1 VVTVLLAV
9 PLYNWSAAAPTA
21 YFEVHRT
28 LYERAV
34 RTAQTDDSYYG
45 AGLPVA
51 LRPLSAK
58 GGVRADDGML
68 FFPQWFGMPDDAG
81 GYFWSPEQSPVGA
94 DMFGTTCQDPV
105 DLGEGWWSCG
115 MSF

>member
-1 VVTVLLAV
+1 MDWSGGRWWLAV
-9 PLYNWSAAAPTA
+9 AGVGGDRSARRALYNWSAAAPTA

-51 LRPLSAK
+51 LRPL
-58 GGVRADDGML
+58 
-68 FFPQWFGMPDDAG
+68 
-81 GYFWSPEQSPVGA
+81 
-94 DMFGTTCQDPV
+94 
-105 DLGEGWWSCG
+105 
-115 MSF
+115 